1 MTKAIA
7 HTYTTVHDHR
17 MLIIRALFAGCFLAA
32 AWYGI
37 NIYNAISRTIA
48 AERISAQTDALG
60 NSVNQ
65 LDAEYISLTDSAS
78 PATLSAYGMKPSAV
92 SAFIPRTDSLGSVA
106 LSGHEL

>member
-17 MLIIRALFAGCFLAA
+17 MMIIRALFAGCFLAA

-48 AERISAQTDALG
+48 AERISAQADALG
-60 NSVNQ
+60 NSINQ
-65 LDAEYISLTDSAS
+65 LYSQYISLTDSAS
-78 PATLSAYGMKPSAV
+78 PAALSSFGMKPSTV
-92 SAFIPRTDSLGSVA
+92 TAFIPRTASLGSVA